1 MAWLDKRGDIYRLV
15 FQIGG
20 QTFKRSLRTSD
31 SREAEGMIALV
42 ERRIKMVAV
51 ETNELTRILV
61 FGRVEVFAFI
71 IAFTHWSLGK
81 MEVIKTS
88 PSPNELR

>member
-42 ERRIKMVAV
+42 ERRIKMLQSKQMNSQ
-51 ETNELTRILV
+51 ESSSSDESKS
-61 FGRVEVFAFI
+61 
-71 IAFTHWSLGK
+71 SLSSLHLLIGVWGK
-81 MEVIKTS
+81 WK
-88 PSPNELR
+88 